1 MAVEIKEVLS
11 NRDLVKFIRYPL
23 TLYKN
28 SPYYV
33 PSLFEDEMN
42 TLRKDRNPAFTTA
55 KSRYWLAYRNG
66 EIVGRVAA
74 LYVPGDELKWGK
86 KHIRFGWLDF
96 IDDAEVVRALMDKV
110 EGWAKEM
117 GLTGVHGPL
126 GFTDLDRE
134 GMLVEGFD
142 SIATLATNYNY
153 PYYKTRM
160 EELGYGKDVD
170 WLEFDITLETEYED
184 RIARAAELVAEKHN
198 LHMFKGNKK
207 GLFKLAPQIFEVI
220 EEAYRGLYGTVP
232 LSKEQVDTYINNY
245 FGLAIIE
252 YIPIVLDEND
262 RVVAFGITFP
272 SFSKALQRSQG
283 KLFPFGFIHFLY
295 AMKKNNKADLY
306 LVGVRDEYRGQ
317 GLNAMCMN
325 QIYREFKKHGIRYVD
340 TNLNLETN
348 NDIQAMWKYFETKL
362 AKRVRCFVK
371 QLD

>member
-11 NRDLVKFIRYPL
+11 NADLITFIRYPL

-28 SPYYV
+28 NPYYV
-33 PSLFEDEMN
+33 PSLFEDEVN
-42 TLRKDRNPAFTTA
+42 TLRKDRNPAFATA
-55 KSRYWLAYRNG
+55 KGRYWLAYRNG
-66 EIVGRVAA
+66 EVVGRVAA
-74 LYVPGDELKWGK
+74 LYVAGDELKWGNK
-86 KHIRFGWLDF
+86 YIRFGWLDF
-96 IDDAEVVRALMDKV
+96 IDDAEVVRALMDQV

-126 GFTDLDRE
+126 GFTDMDRE

-170 WLEFDITLETEYED
+170 WLEFMITMETEYEA
-184 RIARAAELVAEKHN
+184 RIARAAELVAKKHN
-198 LHMFKGNKK
+198 LHMYKGNKK
-207 GLFKLAPQIFEVI
+207 GLLKLAPQIFDVI
-220 EEAYRGLYGTVP
+220 EEAYRELYGTVP
-232 LSKEQVDTYINNY
+232 LSKEQVDTYIKSY

-252 YIPIVLDEND
+252 FIPIVLDEND

-272 SFSKALQRSQG
+272 SFSKALQKSQG
-283 KLFPFGFIHFLY
+283 KLLPFGFIHYLR
-295 AMKKNNKADLY
+295 AMKKNDVADLY
-306 LVGVRDEYRGQ
+306 LVGVRDEYRGL

-325 QIYREFKKHGIRYVD
+325 QIYQEFKKHGIRHVD

-348 NDIQAMWKYFETKL
+348 NDVQAMWKYFETKQV
-362 AKRVRCFVK
+362 KRLRCFVK
-371 QLD
+371 QLA